1 MTAPAIIPASC
12 AFAAAALAGWAEAEG
27 RKLEVGEPKIVSVTV
42 VTVDGRPAIMN
53 EYLVVREH
61 LLRITAI

>member
-1 MTAPAIIPASC
+1 MTAPAIIPASF
-12 AFAAAALAGWAEAEG
+12 AFAAAALAGWAEAGG
-27 RKLEVGEPKIVSVTV
+27 RKLEVGEPEIVSVTV
-42 VTVDGRPAIMN
+42 VTVGGRLAIMN